1 MNAPVLR
8 PEIAALLAVEQPP
21 RYDGLTPDNC
31 SAAVD
36 QFIAAARQTLE
47 QVVTDQTPDTWAA
60 VMAPLTSATEQLSR
74 TWSAV
79 HHLNGVMDSPE
90 WRELTNSK
98 LEAVTGF
105 WSEVAQDERLFAKM
119 KRVASSPDVKG
130 HPAREQ
136 ALAHALRDFKLG
148 GAELSADQKPI
159 FAKQSTRLAQLS
171 QKFSEQL
178 LDSTNASVVT
188 ITDESR
194 LDGLPEHVVAAAKAE
209 ADKRGVAGY
218 VLTLQQPSLVPA
230 LQFAKDRALREE
242 LYGLQARRASELAA
256 EGPSHD
262 NTPVMGEILALRQRQ
277 ARLLGFGSSAELSLA
292 SKMADS
298 PQQVIDFLQDLAK
311 RARPSAEQDLAE
323 LRAFAAKELAI
334 ADLKPWDV
342 SYASEQLRQARYNFS
357 EDEVRQYFQLPNV
370 LTGLFGLV
378 KRLFGVQIQPAA
390 EQAKTAIWHPD
401 VQLFAVYR
409 DDRCIGHLFLDLYA
423 RSTKRGGA
431 WMDDSRGRRIS
442 GSTLQTPVA
451 LLTCNFAAPTSD
463 SPTTL
468 SHDDVITLFHEFGH
482 GLHHLLTEV
491 DELEVSGINGVE
503 WDAVE
508 LPSQF
513 MENFCWEWS
522 NLQAMTA
529 HTKTGASLPRDL
541 FDKMVAA
548 RNFQSGLFMLRQ
560 IEFSLFDI
568 LIHQSTA
575 DLADIDTEDAAA
587 VLAAGQRIMQI
598 LNAVRDEV
606 AVIKPPAFNRFAQSF
621 SHIFAGGYAAGYYS
635 YKWAEVLSADAYAA
649 FEEVGEQA
657 YDQVGARFLAEILS
671 RGGSRPA
678 MASFKAFRGREPSI
692 EPLLRHNGL
701 TQAAA

>member
-1 MNAPVLR
+1 MNAPALR

-21 RYDGLTPDNC
+21 RYDGLTPDKC
-31 SAAVD
+31 STAID
-36 QFIAAARQTLE
+36 QFIAAARETLE
-47 QVVTDQTPDTWAA
+47 QVVTEQTPNTWAA

-98 LEAVTGF
+98 LEAVTSF
-105 WSEVAQDERLFAKM
+105 WSDVAQDERLFAKM
-119 KRVASSPDVKG
+119 KLVATSSDVVG

-148 GAELSADQKPI
+148 GAELSADQKPV

-194 LDGLPEHVVAAAKAE
+194 LDGLPEHVIAAAKAE
-209 ADKRGVAGY
+209 ADKRGVTGY
-218 VLTLQQPSLVPA
+218 VLTLQQPSLVPT
-230 LQFAKDRALREE
+230 LQFARDRALREE

-277 ARLLGFGSSAELSLA
+277 ARLLGFASSAELSLA

-334 ADLKPWDV
+334 TDLQPWDV
-342 SYASEQLRQARYNFS
+342 SFASEQLRQDRYDFS

-378 KRLFGVQIQPAA
+378 HRLFGVQIQPAA
-390 EQAKTAIWHPD
+390 EQAKSAIWHPD

-409 DDRCIGHLFLDLYA
+409 DSRCIGHLFLDLYA

-431 WMDDSRGRRIS
+431 WMDDSRGRRIHK
-442 GSTLQTPVA
+442 GTLQTPVA

-529 HTKTGASLPRDL
+529 HAKTGASLPRDL

-568 LIHQSTA
+568 LIHHTTA
-575 DLADIDTEDAAA
+575 DLANIDTEELTA
-587 VLAAGQRIMQI
+587 VQVAGQRIMDI
-598 LNAVRDEV
+598 LASVRDQV

-649 FEEVGEQA
+649 FEEVGEHA
-657 YDQVGARFLAEILS
+657 YDQIGARFLAEILS

>member
-31 SAAVD
+31 SAAID
-36 QFIAAARQTLE
+36 QFIAAARKTLE
-47 QVVTDQTPDTWAA
+47 EVVTDQTPDTWAA

-98 LEAVTGF
+98 LEAVTSF
-105 WSEVAQDERLFAKM
+105 WSDVAQDERLFAKM
-119 KRVASSPDVKG
+119 KRVAGSSDVKG
-130 HPAREQ
+130 HAAREQ

-148 GAELSADQKPI
+148 GAELPADQKPV

-218 VLTLQQPSLVPA
+218 VLTLQQPSLVPC

-256 EGPSHD
+256 EGPGHD

-277 ARLLGFGSSAELSLA
+277 ARLLRFDSSAELSLA

-323 LRAFAAKELAI
+323 LRAFAAKELGI
-334 ADLKPWDV
+334 ADLQPWDV

-390 EQAKTAIWHPD
+390 EKAKTAIWHPD

-513 MENFCWEWS
+513 MENFCWEWA

-529 HTKTGASLPRDL
+529 HTKTGESLPRDL
-541 FDKMVAA
+541 YDKMVAA

-598 LNAVRDEV
+598 LNTVRDEV

>member
-31 SAAVD
+31 SAAID

-47 QVVTDQTPDTWAA
+47 EVVTDQTPDTWAA

-98 LEAVTGF
+98 LEAVTSF
-105 WSEVAQDERLFAKM
+105 WSDVAQDERLFAKM
-119 KRVASSPDVKG
+119 KRVAGSSDVKG
-130 HPAREQ
+130 HAAREQ

-148 GAELSADQKPI
+148 GAELPADQKPV

-209 ADKRGVAGY
+209 ADKRGVTGY
-218 VLTLQQPSLVPA
+218 VLTLQQPSLVPC

-323 LRAFAAKELAI
+323 LRAFAAKELGI
-334 ADLKPWDV
+334 ADLQPWDV

-513 MENFCWEWS
+513 MENFCWEWA
-522 NLQAMTA
+522 NLQA
-529 HTKTGASLPRDL
+529 
-541 FDKMVAA
+541 
-548 RNFQSGLFMLRQ
+548 
-560 IEFSLFDI
+560 
-568 LIHQSTA
+568 
-575 DLADIDTEDAAA
+575 
-587 VLAAGQRIMQI
+587 
-598 LNAVRDEV
+598 
-606 AVIKPPAFNRFAQSF
+606 
-621 SHIFAGGYAAGYYS
+621 
-635 YKWAEVLSADAYAA
+635 
-649 FEEVGEQA
+649 
-657 YDQVGARFLAEILS
+657 
-671 RGGSRPA
+671 
-678 MASFKAFRGREPSI
+678 
-692 EPLLRHNGL
+692 
-701 TQAAA
+701 